1 MYWLNYTRAA
11 LVGLVVGFLP
21 WVVVSV
27 GIAIVYH
34 FVGLPDVLDVD
45 DVLLQTSGAGISL
58 VVGFIV
64 TSNISLAGDVIAR
77 ADDLRGKAL
86 EVATVVAAFLS
97 DNNCS
102 QRERKVLD
110 FVTATLNASI
120 GDGTDKDVQQLMRQA
135 LQAVVELSKDERV
148 ANRVA
153 VYLCRTVATLS
164 TVHGSLRTL
173 QDRRVP
179 SCVEVSVLG
188 LAVLNVFCSLE
199 TVKPESF
206 GSTLLLSTVITLSSA
221 GLIGLSGTVRDPLE
235 RAAFS
240 FRIRPAV
247 RQTVA
252 TIESFCQ
259 NEGLPAGSSLG
270 TGWMRVPGFS

>member
-1 MYWLNYTRAA
+1 MYFLNYTRAA
-11 LVGLVVGFLP
+11 LVGLAVGFLP
-21 WVVVSV
+21 WLVVSV
-27 GIAIVYH
+27 GIAILYH
-34 FVGLPDVLDVD
+34 FAGLPDVLDVD
-45 DVLLQTSGAGISL
+45 DVLLQTIGAGISL

-77 ADDLRGKAL
+77 ADDLRGQAL

-97 DNNCS
+97 EKNCS
-102 QRERKVLD
+102 QRERKVLN
-110 FVTATLNASI
+110 FVTATLRASF
-120 GDGTDKDVQQLMRQA
+120 GDETDERVQQLMREA
-135 LQAVVELSKDERV
+135 LAAVVDLARDERV

-153 VYLCRTVATLS
+153 VYLCRTVAALS

-188 LAVLNVFCSLE
+188 LAVLNVLCSLE

-206 GSTLLLSTVITLSSA
+206 GRTLLLSTVITLSSA
-221 GLIGLSGTVRDPLE
+221 GLSGTVRDPLE

-252 TIESFCQ
+252 TIESFWQ
-259 NEGLPAGSSLG
+259 TGGLPKGSAIG
-270 TGWMRVPGFS
+270 TGWMRVSGFS